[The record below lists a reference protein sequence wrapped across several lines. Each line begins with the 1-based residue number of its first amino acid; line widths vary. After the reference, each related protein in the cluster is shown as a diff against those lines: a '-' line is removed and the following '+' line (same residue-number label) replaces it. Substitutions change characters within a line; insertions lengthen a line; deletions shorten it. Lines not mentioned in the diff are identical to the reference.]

1 LKKVMSKEA
10 IMSISAVNILL
21 VAFLVNDQYKT
32 VKIGFDD
39 INVAVYMFFGT
50 ICIISTIFQLFIMNE
65 FVEGLKRKS
74 EYDQMKCQ
82 IASMEELN
90 KMNKMQR
97 HDYRN
102 HLTVINGLVLLDK
115 KQQMKE
121 YIGKLI
127 EESHNQGFQVETGVK
142 ELDILLEAKNKEADD
157 KGIYLEC
164 INDTQLSNLILS
176 PFALVK
182 IFSNIMDNAIQALN
196 DTKRADKRIMFSIF
210 EDIVFY
216 IITISNNGNKIP
228 EDVATKIFDQG
239 YSTKAKEGRGYG
251 LYIVRKTLNRYN
263 GIVDLISTEEET
275 KFIMRIPKILH

>member
-1 LKKVMSKEA
+1 MILKGVMSKES
-10 IMSISAVNILL
+10 IISISAVNILL
-21 VAFLVNDQYKT
+21 VAFLVNDQYRT
-32 VKIGFDD
+32 VKLGLND
-39 INVAVYMFFGT
+39 INAAVYMLFGS

-65 FVEGLKRKS
+65 FVEGIKKKS
-74 EYDQMKCQ
+74 EYDEMKCQ

-90 KMNKMQR
+90 KVNRMQR

-115 KQQMKE
+115 KQQLKE

-127 EESHNQGFQVETGVK
+127 EETHSQGFQTETGIK

-164 INDTQLSNLILS
+164 INNAELSNLIIS

-182 IFSNIMDNAIQALN
+182 VFSNIIDNAIQALS
-196 DTKRADKRIMFSIF
+196 DTQRGDRKIIFSIS

-216 IITISNNGNKIP
+216 IFTISNNGSKIP
-228 EDVATKIFDQG
+228 EEIASKIFEQG

-251 LYIVRKTLNRYN
+251 LYIVKKTLNRYN
-263 GIVDLISTEEET
+263 GIIDLISTEKET
-275 KFIMRIPKILH
+275 KFTIRIPKI

>member
-1 LKKVMSKEA
+1 MSRKA
-10 IMSISAVNILL
+10 ILSISAANILL
-21 VAFLVNDQYKT
+21 VAFLVNDQYRTAKLGYT
-32 VKIGFDD
+32 N
-39 INVAVYMFFGT
+39 INAAVYMLFGT
-50 ICIISTIFQLFIMNE
+50 ICIISTILQLFIMNE
-65 FVEGLKRKS
+65 FIEGLKRKS

-90 KMNKMQR
+90 KVNRMQR

-115 KQQMKE
+115 KQHLRE

-127 EESHNQGFQVETGVK
+127 EESHSQGFQVETGIK

-157 KGIYLEC
+157 KGICLEC
-164 INDTQLSNLILS
+164 INDAQLSHLILS

-182 IFSNIMDNAIQALN
+182 VFSNIIDNAIQALC
-196 DTKRADKRIMFSIF
+196 DTQKPDKRIVFSIL

-216 IITISNNGNKIP
+216 IITISNNGSKIP
-228 EDVATKIFDQG
+228 EEVAAKIFEQG

-251 LYIVRKTLNRYN
+251 LYIVKKTLNRYN
-263 GIVDLISTEEET
+263 AIIDLISTEEET
-275 KFIMRIPKILH
+275 KFIIKIPKI